1 MTQDIAR
8 QSGGQG
14 LGLSGHRRSLGSL
27 ELGSAARTRW
37 AVHLPEERHWQ
48 SWCRQR
54 VSMAWAAQWALAQR
68 PQDHSQW
75 AMPVRSLPDFLQDC
89 CFLSW

>member
-8 QSGGQG
+8 QSGGQR

-27 ELGSAARTRW
+27 ELGLAGGPRW
-37 AVHLPEERHWQ
+37 AVHLPEERQRQ
-48 SWCRQR
+48 SWCPQK
-54 VSMAWAAQWALAQR
+54 VSMAWAAQWAPVQR

-75 AMPVRSLPDFLQDC
+75 VMPVRSLPDFLQDC
-89 CFLSW
+89 CFLS